1 MLKRGKAEAYNLREG
16 SSLWLMLRLLLLL
29 LPLGLDTVGVSISL
43 GIKSAPSAAQGHERM
58 LPVWIRSALL
68 FSAAEM
74 TMPLIGLAIGYAA
87 SLVITDI
94 TSFVGPLVLI
104 IVGLWELIEEGRE
117 RLHKRNV
124 QRENFQQHTS
134 TPSRSPIERSSWV
147 RQFLLALSVSID
159 ELAIG
164 FSLGAI
170 LASIPG
176 GQTLHPLV
184 LCLLI
189 GVQSCLMTAIGLA
202 LGRTLRIR
210 LKPVKE
216 WSEIV
221 SALLLIGLGIWLF
234 LE

>member
-1 MLKRGKAEAYNLREG
+1 MLKRVKAEAYNLRER
-16 SSLWLMLRLLLLL
+16 SSLCLMLRLLLVL
-29 LPLGLDTVGVSISL
+29 LPLGLDTLGVSISL
-43 GIKSAPSAAQGHERM
+43 GIKSALSAAQGRESM
-58 LPVWIRSALL
+58 FPLWIRSALL

-124 QRENFQQHTS
+124 QREKFQQQTS
-134 TPSRSPIERSSWV
+134 TPSRSSIESSSWV

-176 GQTLHPLV
+176 GQTLQPLV

-216 WSEIV
+216 WSELL